1 MKLKYFTIN
10 INHNNIKF
18 DSELFLLDNNSE
30 VLARDLSGN
39 SLITKKDGV
48 FLFIHDANPSYVKLF
63 DSTENFYRST
73 YFYDEEESNKRYDDF
88 IDEYRKQTINDSQ
101 KIPEKFLYISTVIKH
116 IGGKRILE
124 KYKNGSHYNITQAYL
139 DGELT
144 EEEFKKLFAL

>member
-1 MKLKYFTIN
+1 
-10 INHNNIKF
+10 
-18 DSELFLLDNNSE
+18 
-30 VLARDLSGN
+30 
-39 SLITKKDGV
+39 
-48 FLFIHDANPSYVKLF
+48 VKLF
-63 DSTENFYRST
+63 DSTEDFYRST

-124 KYKNGSHYNITQAYL
+124 KYKNDSHYNITQAYL